1 VSQAPTVKVLLVED
15 DEDDAVLT
23 RGLLRE
29 IEGRT
34 FELEWVKDFEPGL
47 ERLCQGVYDVC
58 LVDYRLGE
66 RNGVEFIEL
75 AMRREC
81 RGPIILL
88 TGQGDH
94 EIDVAAMNAGA
105 ADFLNKGQINA
116 GMLERSIRY
125 AIQQRRAEEQRIRLF
140 MEQAARAEAEAA
152 NRAKDQFLAVLS
164 HELRTPLT
172 AVLASVDAM
181 NKSCGLSG
189 TATEL
194 VDIIRRN
201 VELEARLIDDL
212 LDLTRVSRGK
222 LELHRQPVDVHDEL
236 KHAVKMCRQGD
247 AQQKRIDVRL
257 EAGAVHH
264 WVSGDPARLQ
274 QVFWNLLKNAIKF
287 TPEGGTV
294 EVRTANAA
302 DDAVRVSVSD
312 TGIGIDPEA
321 LPKIFNAFE
330 QGDKSIT
337 RQFGGLGLGL
347 AITRALVERHGGK
360 ISAESEGRYRGAT
373 FIVELHAVPAP
384 LTEPEE
390 PAPAELGLAA
400 ADVRILLVED
410 HADTARTMTLLL
422 RSLGYR
428 VTTAGSVASALE
440 AAQSEKFDLLISDVG
455 LPDGTGLDLMQQL
468 LSRGPMRGIV
478 LSGFGMEE
486 DVRRSLEAGFSLH
499 LTKPIDLQRLEAA
512 IERVTPGAAAGS

>member
-1 VSQAPTVKVLLVED
+1 VH
-15 DEDDAVLT
+15 
-23 RGLLRE
+23 
-29 IEGRT
+29 
-34 FELEWVKDFEPGL
+34 
-47 ERLCQGVYDVC
+47 DVC

-66 RNGVEFIEL
+66 HNGVEFIER
-75 AMRREC
+75 AMQREC
-81 RGPIILL
+81 RAPIILL

-94 EIDVAAMNAGA
+94 EIDMAAMNAGA

-116 GMLERSIRY
+116 DMLERSIRY

-181 NKSCGLSG
+181 HKSCGLSG

-212 LDLTRVSRGK
+212 LDLTRVARGK
-222 LELHRQPVDVHDEL
+222 LELQRRPVDVHEEL
-236 KHAVKMCRQGD
+236 QHAVKMCRQGD
-247 AQQKRIDVRL
+247 AQQKRIDVRM
-257 EAGAVHH
+257 EAGAVHQ

-274 QVFWNLLKNAIKF
+274 QVFWNLLKNAVKF
-287 TPEGGTV
+287 TPEGGKV
-294 EVRTANAA
+294 EVLTVNVRD
-302 DDAVRVSVSD
+302 DDAVRVSVRD
-312 TGIGIDPEA
+312 TGIGIDAEA

-347 AITRALVERHGGK
+347 AITRALVELHGGR
-360 ISAESEGRYRGAT
+360 IMAESEGRYRGAT
-373 FIVELHAVPAP
+373 FTVELQTVPAP
-384 LTEPEE
+384 LSEPEE
-390 PAPAELGLAA
+390 PAPAELGLAT
-400 ADVRILLVED
+400 ADLRILLVED

-422 RSLGYR
+422 RSMGYR

-440 AAQSEKFDLLISDVG
+440 AAASEKFDLLISDVG

-468 LSRGPMRGIV
+468 QSRGPMRGIV

-486 DVRRSLEAGFSLH
+486 DVRRSLEAGFSVH

-512 IERVTPGAAAGS
+512 IERVTPGAAAGR